1 MGSDFMLVS
10 TSFLSSNNIP
20 RDLKKLNETD
30 TDYIHVDVMDGK
42 FVPNK
47 TMPFSEMRHI
57 SDYTSKRLDVHLM
70 VKNVKDY
77 INLYAKLNP
86 LIITFHYEAV
96 STPLE
101 IIDYIK
107 SLNIKVGMSIKPST
121 KVEEIVSLLPYLD
134 LVLVMSV
141 EPGYGGQEFIY
152 DSHIKINELDKIR
165 KEKNYA
171 YLIEVDGG
179 VNDITS
185 KLCKNADI
193 LVVGSFITDSENYQ
207 LQIEKIRK
215 TLD

>member
-1 MGSDFMLVS
+1 MIS
-10 TSFLSSNNIP
+10 TSILTIKENLKENIQKLDSTKTDFLHI
-20 RDLKKLNETD
+20 
-30 TDYIHVDVMDGK
+30 DVMDGM
-42 FVPNK
+42 FVPNNSVALDVYEELLK
-47 TMPFSEMRHI
+47 DI
-57 SDYTSKRLDVHLM
+57 STPLDVHLM

-96 STPLE
+96 SNHLE

-171 YLIEVDGG
+171 YLIEVVGG

>member
-1 MGSDFMLVS
+1 MIS
-10 TSFLSSNNIP
+10 TSILTIKENLKENIQKLDSTKTDFLHI
-20 RDLKKLNETD
+20 
-30 TDYIHVDVMDGK
+30 DVMDGM
-42 FVPNK
+42 FVPNNSVALDVYEELLK
-47 TMPFSEMRHI
+47 DI
-57 SDYTSKRLDVHLM
+57 STPLDVHLM

-77 INLYAKLNP
+77 INSYAKLNP

-96 STPLE
+96 SNHLE

-107 SLNIKVGMSIKPST
+107 SLNIKVGMSIKPAT

-171 YLIEVDGG
+171 YLIEIDGG

>member
-1 MGSDFMLVS
+1 MIS
-10 TSFLSSNNIP
+10 TSILTIKENLKENIQKLDSTKTDFLHI
-20 RDLKKLNETD
+20 
-30 TDYIHVDVMDGK
+30 DVMDGM
-42 FVPNK
+42 FVPNNSVALDVYEELLK
-47 TMPFSEMRHI
+47 DI
-57 SDYTSKRLDVHLM
+57 STPLDVHLM

-86 LIITFHYEAV
+86 IIITFHYEAV
-96 STPLE
+96 SNHLE

-107 SLNIKVGMSIKPST
+107 SLNIKVGMSIKPAT

-215 TLD
+215 ALD

>member
-1 MGSDFMLVS
+1 MIS
-10 TSFLSSNNIP
+10 TSILTIKENLKENIQKLDSTKTDFLHI
-20 RDLKKLNETD
+20 
-30 TDYIHVDVMDGK
+30 DVMDGM
-42 FVPNK
+42 FVPNNSVALDVYEELLK
-47 TMPFSEMRHI
+47 DI
-57 SDYTSKRLDVHLM
+57 STPLDVHLM

-77 INLYAKLNP
+77 INSYAKLNP
-86 LIITFHYEAV
+86 LIITFHYESV
-96 STPLE
+96 SNHLE

-171 YLIEVDGG
+171 YLIEIDGG

>member
-1 MGSDFMLVS
+1 MIS
-10 TSFLSSNNIP
+10 TSILSIKDNLEGNIQKLDLTKTDFLHI
-20 RDLKKLNETD
+20 
-30 TDYIHVDVMDGK
+30 DVMDGI
-42 FVPNK
+42 FVPNN
-47 TMPFSEMRHI
+47 SVAIDVYEELLNDI
-57 SDYTSKRLDVHLM
+57 STPLDVHLM
-70 VKNVKDY
+70 VQNVKEY
-77 INLYAKLNP
+77 IDLYAKLKP
-86 LIITFHYEAV
+86 LIITFHYEAI
-96 STPLE
+96 SNHLE

-107 SLNIKVGMSIKPST
+107 SLNIKVGISIKPST
-121 KVEEIVSLLPYLD
+121 KVEQIVSLLPYLD

-152 DSHIKINELDKIR
+152 DSHIKINELDQIR

-193 LVVGSFITDSENYQ
+193 LVVGSFITDSDNYQ